1 VLPART
7 SQSLP
12 RDRFL
17 PVEAISRKNDPLRS
31 REHATPARALDTLV
45 DDHGY
50 SRSRT
55 RSARCADAPCSPA
68 ALVVGHAVLD
78 IAGRADATDRRTH
91 GARSLRHIRCK
102 AVRTLAPRSPRRLS
116 GRNWT
121 LRLGA
126 FMLGSAGPR
135 HPLERRVRSANSGP
149 HPPLPQACSHGLP
162 TPLPG
167 SPSGGP
173 RLPGDWWKMAP
184 NETGGDTPRARSSPA
199 APLL

>member
-1 VLPART
+1 MLPART

-12 RDRFL
+12 WDRFL
-17 PVEAISRKNDPLRS
+17 QVEAISRKNDPLRS

-149 HPPLPQACSHGLP
+149 SSSAPTSLLARPPYATSWL
-162 TPLPG
+162 T
-167 SPSGGP
+167 SGGS
-173 RLPGDWWKMAP
+173 RLPGDWRQLAP
-184 NETGGDTPRARSSPA
+184 NEGGGDTRA
-199 APLL
+199 APSLRRFLH